1 MRSYPLNS
9 FVKPIKMKFIL
20 PLLTAGL
27 FVLSAAAQPAARTKH
42 LFIITIDGFR
52 WQEVFTG
59 ADPLLIGNA
68 DYVRDT
74 ILSRQLYWDSSAE
87 TRRQKLLPFFW
98 GTIARQGRL
107 YGNRLLGNKVN
118 VKNFYKISYPGYNE
132 IFTGH
137 TDAISSPN
145 LAIPNKNVNVL
156 EYLNNT
162 AEYRGKVAV
171 FTSWNVFPYILNE
184 QRSGLPVNS
193 GYEPLG
199 EQGDSA
205 AGLIDSVMTTMR
217 QSKTRHDQLT
227 YLSAREY
234 ITVHHPSVLFL
245 GFGETDEYAHGGRYD
260 LYLQQAADIDRMI
273 SDLWYMVQTDP
284 YYKDSTTFLITTD
297 HGRGW
302 KPNKW
307 CTHGFW
313 AEGSGDIWMA
323 VLGPDIQPEGELRM
337 RGQVYQKQIAATI
350 AGLLGNPAG
359 PGHPPGRSIAIPAI
373 APLAS
378 NAVAPAVAPVAT
390 VAPVAGVALANQG
403 R

>member
-1 MRSYPLNS
+1 
-9 FVKPIKMKFIL
+9 MKFIL
-20 PLLTAGL
+20 PLLAAG
-27 FVLSAAAQPAARTKH
+27 VLAISAAAQPTARTKH
-42 LFIITIDGFR
+42 LFIITLDGFR

-59 ADPLLIGNA
+59 ADPRLIGNTE
-68 DYVRDT
+68 YVRDT
-74 ILSRQLYWDSSAE
+74 ALSKQLYWDSSAE
-87 TRRQKLLPFFW
+87 ARRQKLLPFIW

-132 IFTGH
+132 IFTGR

-162 AEYRGKVAV
+162 AEYHGKVAV

-193 GYEPLG
+193 GYEPL
-199 EQGDSA
+199 EEKGDNT
-205 AGLIDSVMTTMR
+205 AGLIDSVMTTMTP
-217 QSKTRHDQLT
+217 SKTRHDQLT
-227 YLSAREY
+227 YLTAREY
-234 ITVHHPSVLFL
+234 ITLHHPSVLFL
-245 GFGETDEYAHGGRYD
+245 GFGETDELAHQGRYD

-273 SDLWYMVQTDP
+273 ADLWYMIQTDP
-284 YYKDSTTFLITTD
+284 YYKDSTTLLITTD

-337 RGQVYQKQIAATI
+337 HAQIYQKQMAATI
-350 AGLLGNPAG
+350 ARLLGDPAG
-359 PGHPPGRSIAIPAI
+359 PGHPPGQPIAI
-373 APLAS
+373 
-378 NAVAPAVAPVAT
+378 PAVAPVAKVPAPPAMAAPRT
-390 VAPVAGVALANQG
+390 GAVAPLPAGAALAIQS